1 MRVMSTESKRKIS
14 KGKSSVSEFVM
25 TQNIPDGTIFLNM
38 WKEDN
43 NNYFVIRK
51 VEIEEGT

>member
-1 MRVMSTESKRKIS
+1 MRVMSTKRKIS